1 MMAVKTLQ
9 VVLPAEQEAFLRELV
24 EAGLMSSP
32 DEAISAA
39 LSLLKDQ
46 YELYKVKREDLR
58 QALAVGIDQL
68 DRGEKVSGD
77 EVFRRL
83 REKREKR
90 DKEAS

>member
-1 MMAVKTLQ
+1 MAVKTLQ

-24 EAGLMSSP
+24 EAGLFGSP

-39 LSLLKDQ
+39 LPLLKDQ
-46 YELYKVKREDLR
+46 YELYKIKRADLR
-58 QALAVGIDQL
+58 QAVAVGIEQL
-68 DRGEKVSGD
+68 DRGEKVSAE

-90 DKEAS
+90 EKEAS